1 MCAPRGDVLSLISL
15 VHCFARLGVKF
26 SGDHYIILYRYT
38 LQHIFKNTV
47 SNQSINAAKW
57 GNAVCRP
64 RGETAKPPQPLCLA
78 KLVLFARVRIHR
90 TNAGF
95 TWRSIHRA
103 LSLLILPLRG
113 IFLSILSMPGLRKL
127 TQKSRLL
134 AQRMVRM
141 EEPLPI
147 ETREE
152 GVGASPLGSRP
163 SKMVP
168 VPFYCPSNTRRRL
181 LSVCPVFA
189 RPEIAASHVGAP
201 LPAGVLLSSGSGS
214 GP

>member
-1 MCAPRGDVLSLISL
+1 MGKRCVSPARRNRQTSTTPLLSQTRAGREGGI
-15 VHCFARLGVKF
+15 
-26 SGDHYIILYRYT
+26 
-38 LQHIFKNTV
+38 
-47 SNQSINAAKW
+47 
-57 GNAVCRP
+57 
-64 RGETAKPPQPLCLA
+64 PPDE
-78 KLVLFARVRIHR
+78 
-90 TNAGF
+90 
-95 TWRSIHRA
+95 RSFYLEIHRA

-189 RPEIAASHVGAP
+189 RPEIQLAMSVRRCPLASCSALALALAP
-201 LPAGVLLSSGSGS
+201 ERPCR
-214 GP
+214 

>member
-1 MCAPRGDVLSLISL
+1 MGKRCVSPARRNRQTSTTPLLSQTRAGREGGI
-15 VHCFARLGVKF
+15 
-26 SGDHYIILYRYT
+26 
-38 LQHIFKNTV
+38 
-47 SNQSINAAKW
+47 
-57 GNAVCRP
+57 
-64 RGETAKPPQPLCLA
+64 PPDE
-78 KLVLFARVRIHR
+78 
-90 TNAGF
+90 
-95 TWRSIHRA
+95 RSFYLEIHRA

-163 SKMVP
+163 TIIVP